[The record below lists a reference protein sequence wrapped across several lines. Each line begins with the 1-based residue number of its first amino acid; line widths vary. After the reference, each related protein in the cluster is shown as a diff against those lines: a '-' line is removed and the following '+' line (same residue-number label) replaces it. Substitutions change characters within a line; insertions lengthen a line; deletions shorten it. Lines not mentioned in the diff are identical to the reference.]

1 MATGNDGW
9 SLATGSH
16 HDLVCFLPSWSSQVT
31 TLLPLASWRNNNASR
46 VHLLFKGRAACLTHD
61 DYSLADERGRA
72 DGEKPGAHQLQK
84 DTNVAV
90 ACREPPTCRPMRP
103 GRRRRSHAEPGVN
116 RAAADRMHCVPQPR
130 RHTPSL
136 AGALSPRVSSQ

>member
-1 MATGNDGW
+1 MATGHDMDGVR
-9 SLATGSH
+9 GSDH
-16 HDLVCFLPSWSSQVT
+16 ITAL
-31 TLLPLASWRNNNASR
+31 LASCPHKSQLRGYWLPRGIAAHR
-46 VHLLFKGRAACLTHD
+46 EFAACLTHD
-61 DYSLADERGRA
+61 DYSLVDKRGRA

-84 DTNVAV
+84 DTNVSV